1 MEMFDSR
8 EYHGWLYGLVVDPK
22 STNPEEHFLTLWF
35 DWVQDD
41 LDSPAD
47 HSVNAHV
54 GTGNGD
60 TLVLAEEDDGVI
72 IRDQGRK
79 GKVGSTW

>member
-1 MEMFDSR
+1 M
-8 EYHGWLYGLVVDPK
+8 DPK
-22 STNPEEHFLTLWF
+22 STSTNPEEHQTLFRTLSF

-47 HSVNAHV
+47 HSVNTHV